1 MRDVF
6 SDTVEQ
12 ILRFRIH
19 RDALIRKLVMAL
31 IPSLAA
37 YDTETFSD
45 LYLKKAMAY
54 LSNALEKP
62 NDRHMGE

>member
-1 MRDVF
+1 
-6 SDTVEQ
+6 
-12 ILRFRIH
+12 
-19 RDALIRKLVMAL
+19 MAL